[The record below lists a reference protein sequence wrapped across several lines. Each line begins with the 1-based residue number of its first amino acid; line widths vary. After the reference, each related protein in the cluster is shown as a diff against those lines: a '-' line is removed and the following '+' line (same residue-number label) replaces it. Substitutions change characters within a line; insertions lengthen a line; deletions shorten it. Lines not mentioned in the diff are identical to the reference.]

1 MSVCAKASACGDRR
15 TAQMLEG
22 NDYLKPERNVLVK
35 TGDKHPTPCS
45 CSLPRELQAAWGLLV
60 GTDRV
65 APPPPA
71 GCPGEG
77 VLIRTVPCACCTPG
91 KCKAESGTSFP
102 LAPDERKA

>member
-22 NDYLKPERNVLVK
+22 NDYLKPERNVLIK

-45 CSLPRELQAAWGLLV
+45 CSLPRELQPRGACSWAQ
-60 GTDRV
+60 T
-65 APPPPA
+65 ACPPPPA

-77 VLIRTVPCACCTPG
+77 VLIRMVPCARCAPG